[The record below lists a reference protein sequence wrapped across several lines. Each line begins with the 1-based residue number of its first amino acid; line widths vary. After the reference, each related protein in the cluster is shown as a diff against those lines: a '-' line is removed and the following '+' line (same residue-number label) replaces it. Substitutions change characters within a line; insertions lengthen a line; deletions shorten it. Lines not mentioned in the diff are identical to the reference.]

1 MNLDGKLTA
10 SYIRKYI
17 ADEVRKINDEVT
29 LALIMVGDNPASHV
43 YVRNKVKACE
53 EVGII
58 VRDYFLDENISQ
70 KEILDIINKCNAD
83 DSVNG
88 ILVQLPLPSHIDEKT
103 VINTIHPNKDVDGLT
118 LFNQGKLFMNEDCLV
133 PATPKGIITLLKRY
147 YVDIT
152 GKNVVIVGRSNLVG
166 KPLAMLFLQENA
178 TVTIAHSKTAN
189 LKEVT
194 KKADIL
200 VSAVGK
206 AKLITADM
214 VKRDAVVVDVG
225 TNRFDGKL
233 CGDVDY
239 ENVVDVASYISP
251 VPGGVGPM
259 TIASLL
265 ENVVKCY
272 KKQNNLY

>member
-10 SYIRKYI
+10 SYIRKHI

-152 GKNVVIVGRSNLVG
+152 GKSVVIVGRSNLVG

>member
-10 SYIRKYI
+10 SYIRKHI

-53 EVGII
+53 EVGIV

-178 TVTIAHSKTAN
+178 TVTIAHSKTSN

-272 KKQNNLY
+272 KKQNN

>member
-1 MNLDGKLTA
+1 M
-10 SYIRKYI
+10 
-17 ADEVRKINDEVT
+17 
-29 LALIMVGDNPASHV
+29 
-43 YVRNKVKACE
+43 KVFITSFCA
-53 EVGII
+53 
-58 VRDYFLDENISQ
+58 
-70 KEILDIINKCNAD
+70 
-83 DSVNG
+83 
-88 ILVQLPLPSHIDEKT
+88 
-103 VINTIHPNKDVDGLT
+103 
-118 LFNQGKLFMNEDCLV
+118 
-133 PATPKGIITLLKRY
+133 KGIITLLKRY

-239 ENVVDVASYISP
+239 ENVVDIASYISP